1 MSEAWNWGP
10 PLHYKRPFQ
19 VPKPNF
25 GLIILSSFSLKGSV
39 HCIKMRPH
47 KTEPTLLY
55 TAFLAMQRICLC
67 TVFLCS
73 TVTLE
78 GRGQVLL
85 FLYPY
90 LSTQSGQPPL
100 NAPWAESKNKA
111 RNKDLSPVFSWLVC
125 WLKYLLTTVST
136 LMWLL
141 AKTHLSPRSLK
152 EECPQISFWISRER
166 KRGGEN
172 ASQFAGGLIGRSP
185 NEKPNPTPCMA
196 TQTRNLEVS
205 PDTLHPFLSPIQH
218 ICKS

>member
-10 PLHYKRPFQ
+10 PPHYKRPFQ

-55 TAFLAMQRICLC
+55 NAFLTMQRICLY

-136 LMWLL
+136 LVWLSV
-141 AKTHLSPRSLK
+141 KTHLSPQK
-152 EECPQISFWISRER
+152 P
-166 KRGGEN
+166 KRGVSTDFFLNQQGEEKDGEN

-185 NEKPNPTPCMA
+185 NEKPNPTPCTA